1 MQRRLHIGLFERED
15 DLMRAARECR
25 ARAVPIVDA
34 YSPYPLHGI
43 DPLLGVAR
51 SRLTLVCF
59 FGGLAGLIIALVFQ
73 YWTSAIDWPTNVGGK
88 PYDSLPAFLPIA
100 FEMTVLIA
108 GLATA
113 CALLARSRLWPG
125 RRVPRELRGVTDDR
139 YALVVAEESA
149 HLAPREVHEMLTR
162 HGAVDAWEE
171 LEG

>member
-1 MQRRLHIGLFERED
+1 MQRRLHVGMFEREG

-25 ARAVPIVDA
+25 ERSLPIVDA

-43 DPLLGVAR
+43 DPLIGIAR

-59 FGGLAGLIIALVFQ
+59 LGGLAGLTIALFFQ
-73 YWTSAIDWPTNVGGK
+73 YWTSALDWPTNVGGK

-100 FEMTVLIA
+100 FEMTVLLA

-113 CALLARSRLWPG
+113 FALLARSRLWPG
-125 RRVPRELRGVTDDR
+125 KRAPKELRGTTDNR

-149 HLAPREVHEMLTR
+149 ELAPREMHDMFTR
-162 HGAVDAWEE
+162 HGAVEAWEE
-171 LEG
+171 LE